1 MEHGVKS
8 ESCLRANI
16 DCTIRVWDGRAILHD
31 VFLPNV
37 PRLSALSDKVVSTFW
52 PVLVAGSRALTPR
65 LALDTIAPVLVL
77 GNQKTGSTAIAEL
90 LAHRGQLRAATDLH
104 PLQSATV
111 QVENDPASAARL
123 VQRLRY
129 YFRRDLV
136 KENELTAATD
146 ALLEV
151 LPRARPVF
159 VVRHPVHNIRSIL
172 DRLALPGRPR
182 PFSALPLS
190 GDGWERI
197 VRGRD
202 YGIEAD
208 DHITALALR
217 WVRTTAM
224 YRRHPDRLHLV
235 RYEDFV
241 ADKLSTI
248 NTLAAQL
255 GIEPKADIRP
265 LLDVPFQPR
274 GDHRATAPRDF
285 FSERALAI
293 IHDQCADGMDALHY
307 EPILDSS
314 AS

>member
-1 MEHGVKS
+1 M
-8 ESCLRANI
+8 
-16 DCTIRVWDGRAILHD
+16 
-31 VFLPNV
+31 
-37 PRLSALSDKVVSTFW
+37 
-52 PVLVAGSRALTPR
+52 LVAGARLFTPR
-65 LALDTIAPVLVL
+65 LALDALDPVLVL
-77 GNQKTGSTAIAEL
+77 GNQKTGSTAIAKL

-111 QVENDPASAARL
+111 QVENDPASVARL

-129 YFRRDLV
+129 YFRRELV
-136 KENELTAATD
+136 KENELTVATD
-146 ALLEV
+146 ALLDV

-172 DRLALPGRPR
+172 DRVNLPGRPH
-182 PFSALPLS
+182 PFEDLALS

-217 WVRTTAM
+217 WARTTEM

-241 ADKLSTI
+241 ADKLGTI
-248 NTLAAQL
+248 NALAAQL
-255 GIEPKADIRP
+255 GVEPKADIEP

-274 GDHRATAPRDF
+274 GDHRSTPPRDV
-285 FSERALAI
+285 FSDRALAI
-293 IHDQCADGMDALHY
+293 IHERCADGMDALNY
-307 EPILDSS
+307 DPILDSP
-314 AS
+314 AT